1 MARHGA
7 EKRADGRI
15 SKNDIL
21 DEYLTMYP
29 NHKRT
34 VQQMIS
40 SLKDKGFEYRFD
52 MRVNCIKGCFINVQF
67 KQEAIC
73 EAITYTRS
81 PLDIATIK
89 RQSDEIAILKAQI
102 LELQKTKEECDIVIQ
117 KVITPKVSLKAITP
131 TKIKKYDDDMND
143 TEKLYIS
150 NKQTTMDDM
159 FLSTFN
165 LVIG

>member
-1 MARHGA
+1 MLRQFRRDRIPLKVLTPTKIKKHDDDA
-7 EKRADGRI
+7 ED
-15 SKNDIL
+15 S
-21 DEYLTMYP
+21 
-29 NHKRT
+29 
-34 VQQMIS
+34 
-40 SLKDKGFEYRFD
+40 
-52 MRVNCIKGCFINVQF
+52 
-67 KQEAIC
+67 
-73 EAITYTRS
+73 
-81 PLDIATIK
+81 
-89 RQSDEIAILKAQI
+89 
-102 LELQKTKEECDIVIQ
+102 VIQ